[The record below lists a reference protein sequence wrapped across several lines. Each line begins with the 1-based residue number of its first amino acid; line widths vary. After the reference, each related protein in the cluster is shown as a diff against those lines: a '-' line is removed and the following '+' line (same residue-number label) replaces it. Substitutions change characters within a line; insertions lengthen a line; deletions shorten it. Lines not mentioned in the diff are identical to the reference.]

1 MSENQIPLINDKKK
15 PRSEPLASRMRP
27 RELSNFIGQEHL
39 LGPGR
44 PLEGVNMRGN
54 LHSMIFWGPPGTGKT
69 TLAYLVAQSVG
80 ARLISLSAVLSG
92 VKDIRKA
99 IQEAVLHADADT
111 VLFVDEVHR
120 FNKAQQD
127 AFLPHVENGTVT
139 FLGATTENPA
149 FEVNNALLSR
159 CRVYILKP
167 LSDAAIRS
175 LILRAC
181 KMQLNDTPIED
192 EALEMLAGYADGDAR
207 RALNTLELAQQLAKS
222 GIKVEQIASAM
233 GEKYRRFDKGGEAFY
248 DQISALHKAVRGSS
262 PDAALYWMVRML
274 DGGCDP
280 EFIARR
286 LTRMASEDVG
296 NADPRALDICLAA
309 WDGYRRLGS
318 PEGDLGLAQAVI
330 YLASVPKSNAV
341 YVALESAKEFVRQK
355 PSYAV
360 PVRLRNAPT
369 QLAKT
374 MGHGDGYRYAHDE
387 SDAFAAGE
395 RYFPEEIE
403 DEQFYFPTDRGLEGR
418 IAKRLAQLK
427 ALDENH
433 RKGDQN

>member
-1 MSENQIPLINDKKK
+1 MSENQIPLIDDRKKT
-15 PRSEPLASRMRP
+15 RSEPLASRMRP
-27 RELSNFIGQEHL
+27 HELTDFIGQEHL
-39 LGPGR
+39 LGSGR
-44 PLEGVNMRGN
+44 PLEGASSRGS

-69 TLAYLVAQSVG
+69 TLANLMAQSVG
-80 ARLISLSAVLSG
+80 ARLTSLSAVLSG

-99 IQEAVLHADADT
+99 IEEAILYSNSKT

-127 AFLPHVENGTVT
+127 AFLPHVENGTVI

-167 LSDAAIRS
+167 LSNAAIR
-175 LILRAC
+175 LLVQRAC
-181 KMQLNDTPIED
+181 ERELNDITIND
-192 EALEMLAGYADGDAR
+192 EALEMLASYADGDAR
-207 RALNTLELAQQLAKS
+207 RALNTLEIAEQLATNS
-222 GIKVEQIASAM
+222 IKVEQIASAM

-296 NADPRALDICLAA
+296 NADPRALDICLGA
-309 WDGYRRLGS
+309 WDSYKRLGS

-341 YVALESAKEFVRQK
+341 YKAFESAKEFVRNE
-355 PSYAV
+355 PSYQV
-360 PVRLRNAPT
+360 PLRLRNAPT

-374 MGHGDGYRYAHDE
+374 LDHGAGYRYAHDE
-387 SDAFAAGE
+387 SNAFAAGE

-403 DEQFYFPTDRGLEGR
+403 DEQFYFPTDRGLEER
-418 IAKRLAQLK
+418 IAKRLIQLK
-427 ALDENH
+427 ALDDKYRKEN
-433 RKGDQN
+433 QN

>member
-1 MSENQIPLINDKKK
+1 MSENQIPLIDDMKKT
-15 PRSEPLASRMRP
+15 RSEPLASRMRP
-27 RELSNFIGQEHL
+27 HELTDFIGQEHL
-39 LGPGR
+39 LGSGR
-44 PLEGVNMRGN
+44 PLEGASSRGT

-69 TLAYLVAQSVG
+69 TLANLMAQSVG
-80 ARLISLSAVLSG
+80 ARLTSLSAVLSG

-99 IQEAVLHADADT
+99 IEEAILHTNSNT

-127 AFLPHVENGTVT
+127 AFLPHVENGTVI

-167 LSDAAIRS
+167 LTDAAIR
-175 LILRAC
+175 LLVRRAC
-181 KMQLNDTPIED
+181 ERELNDITIDD
-192 EALEMLAGYADGDAR
+192 EALEMLASYADGDAR
-207 RALNTLELAQQLAKS
+207 RALNTLELAEQLATS
-222 GIKVEQIASAM
+222 SIRVEHVASAM

-286 LTRMASEDVG
+286 LTRMASEDIG
-296 NADPRALDICLAA
+296 NADPRALEICLGA
-309 WDGYRRLGS
+309 WDSYKRLGS
-318 PEGDLGLAQAVI
+318 PEGDLSLAQAVI
-330 YLASVPKSNAV
+330 YLAAVPKSNAV
-341 YVALESAKEFVRQK
+341 YKAFESAKELVK
-355 PSYAV
+355 NEPSHPV
-360 PVRLRNAPT
+360 PLRLRNAPT
-369 QLAKT
+369 QLAKK

-395 RYFPEEIE
+395 RYFPEEIG
-403 DEQFYFPTDRGLEGR
+403 DVQFYFPTDRGLERR
-418 IAKRLAQLK
+418 IAERLSQLK
-427 ALDENH
+427 VLDDKH
-433 RKGDQN
+433 RKGD